1 MRLPFFNRPSTKSNS
16 RAADEL
22 TEDPERQKARHR
34 LIGAVFLVTVAVA
47 GLPIL
52 FDSQPKQHP
61 HDIAI
66 QIIQPG
72 AKDQKLAE
80 SKSDPA
86 DKNPKNSVATDSKE
100 VKKDDAKESKDTKEA
115 KDVKD
120 TKQAKK
126 EEVKS
131 DKTAAPVNKTLD
143 KGEEVV
149 AILENRQDKKPETK
163 SENSATSSKYMIQI
177 GAFSSEE
184 RVKNWQ
190 AKLKEQKVNTF
201 VEFRTNKEGAKLH
214 LLRAGPYADK
224 ASAEAAEK
232 KIRYVGLSPKVVEQK
247 PN

>member
-47 GLPIL
+47 GLPLL
-52 FDSQPKQHP
+52 FDSQPKQYTN
-61 HDIAI
+61 DIAI

-72 AKDQKLAE
+72 SKDQKTSEAQTVVAE
-80 SKSDPA
+80 QDP
-86 DKNPKNSVATDSKE
+86 KVVVAE
-100 VKKDDAKESKDTKEA
+100 G
-115 KDVKD
+115 
-120 TKQAKK
+120 KK
-126 EEVKS
+126 EEAKS
-131 DKTAAPVNKTLD
+131 AKPAPVTKTLD

-149 AILENRQDKKPETK
+149 AILESRQDKKSET
-163 SENSATSSKYMIQI
+163 SLAPNTSGSSKYIIQI

-190 AKLKEQKVNTF
+190 IKLKEQKVDSF
-201 VEFRTNKEGAKLH
+201 VELKTSKEGVKLH
-214 LLRAGPYADK
+214 LLRSGPYPDK

-232 KIRYVGLSPKVVEQK
+232 KIRYVGLNPKVSEQK
-247 PN
+247 PE

>member
-47 GLPIL
+47 GLPLL
-52 FDSQPKQHP
+52 FDSQPKQYTN
-61 HDIAI
+61 DIAI

-72 AKDQKLAE
+72 SKDQKVSEVQSVVTEQDSKTTLAE
-80 SKSDPA
+80 IK
-86 DKNPKNSVATDSKE
+86 KE
-100 VKKDDAKESKDTKEA
+100 EA
-115 KDVKD
+115 KD

-126 EEVKS
+126 EEAKS
-131 DKTAAPVNKTLD
+131 DKPAPVTKTLD

-149 AILENRQDKKPETK
+149 AILESRQDKKSET
-163 SENSATSSKYMIQI
+163 SLAPNTSGSSKYIIQI

-190 AKLKEQKVNTF
+190 IKLKEQKVDSF
-201 VEFRTNKEGAKLH
+201 VEFKTSKEGVKLH
-214 LLRAGPYADK
+214 LLRSGPYPDK
-224 ASAEAAEK
+224 VSAEAAEK
-232 KIRYVGLSPKVVEQK
+232 KIRYVGLSPKVSEQK
-247 PN
+247 PE

>member
-47 GLPIL
+47 GLPLL
-52 FDSQPKQHP
+52 FDSQPKQYTN
-61 HDIAI
+61 DIAI

-72 AKDQKLAE
+72 SKDQKVSE
-80 SKSDPA
+80 VQ
-86 DKNPKNSVATDSKE
+86 SVVTEQDSKTTVAE
-100 VKKDDAKESKDTKEA
+100 IKKEEA
-115 KDVKD
+115 KD

-126 EEVKS
+126 EEAKS
-131 DKTAAPVNKTLD
+131 DKPAPVTKTLD

-149 AILENRQDKKPETK
+149 AILESRQDKKSET
-163 SENSATSSKYMIQI
+163 SLAPNTSGSSKYIIQI

-190 AKLKEQKVNTF
+190 IKLKEQKVDSF
-201 VEFRTNKEGAKLH
+201 VEFKTSKEGVKLH
-214 LLRAGPYADK
+214 LLRSGPYPDK
-224 ASAEAAEK
+224 VSAEAAEK
-232 KIRYVGLSPKVVEQK
+232 KIRYVGLSPKVSEQK
-247 PN
+247 PE

>member
-47 GLPIL
+47 GLPLL
-52 FDSQPKQHP
+52 FDSQPKQYTN
-61 HDIAI
+61 DIAI

-72 AKDQKLAE
+72 SKDQKISEAQTVVAE
-80 SKSDPA
+80 QDP
-86 DKNPKNSVATDSKE
+86 KVVVAE
-100 VKKDDAKESKDTKEA
+100 G
-115 KDVKD
+115 
-120 TKQAKK
+120 KK
-126 EEVKS
+126 EEAKS
-131 DKTAAPVNKTLD
+131 AKPAPVTKTLD

-149 AILENRQDKKPETK
+149 AILESRQDKKSET
-163 SENSATSSKYMIQI
+163 SLAPNTSGSSKYIIQI

-190 AKLKEQKVNTF
+190 IKLKEQKVDSF
-201 VEFRTNKEGAKLH
+201 VELKTSKEGVKLH
-214 LLRAGPYADK
+214 LLRSGPYPDK

-232 KIRYVGLSPKVVEQK
+232 KIRYVGLNPKVSEQK
-247 PN
+247 PE

>member
-47 GLPIL
+47 GLPLL
-52 FDSQPKQHP
+52 FDSQPKQYTN
-61 HDIAI
+61 DIAI

-72 AKDQKLAE
+72 SKDQKVSEVQSVVTEQDSNTTVAE
-80 SKSDPA
+80 IK
-86 DKNPKNSVATDSKE
+86 KE
-100 VKKDDAKESKDTKEA
+100 EA
-115 KDVKD
+115 KD

-126 EEVKS
+126 EEAKS
-131 DKTAAPVNKTLD
+131 DKPAPVTKTLD

-149 AILENRQDKKPETK
+149 AILESRQDKKSET
-163 SENSATSSKYMIQI
+163 SLAPNTSGSSKYIIQI

-190 AKLKEQKVNTF
+190 IKLKEQKVDSF
-201 VEFRTNKEGAKLH
+201 VEFKTSKEGVKLH
-214 LLRAGPYADK
+214 LLRSGPYPDK

-232 KIRYVGLSPKVVEQK
+232 KIRYVGLSPKVSEQK
-247 PN
+247 PE